1 MPVTRK
7 EVTMQ
12 ARHSVRLLTAVLAF
26 ALLALLGS
34 GTAFAVPDSDGGSG
48 VSQSPCVPM
57 QRLHLGHREQVD
69 RDSAPKLC
77 AADSAPTLWPSTT
90 AQAQPAKT
98 TTARGVLVAVL
109 GFVALLASLVAGGAW
124 RRLRAT
130 RPREAT

>member
-7 EVTMQ
+7 EATMQ
-12 ARHSVRLLTAVLAF
+12 ARHSVRLLTAVLAL

-34 GTAFAVPDSDGGSG
+34 GTALAVPDSDGGSG
-48 VSQSPCVPM
+48 VRKPPCVPM

-69 RDSAPKLC
+69 RDSATKLC
-77 AADSAPTLWPSTT
+77 AADSAPTLWPSTP

-98 TTARGVLVAVL
+98 SPARGPVVAGL
-109 GFVALLASLVAGGAW
+109 GFVALLAGVVAAGAW
-124 RRLRAT
+124 RRLRGT